1 MSDLKDTQYAD
12 SKNFNARIYLHARY
26 STNRYPFPKWVFDEI
41 DKTPGARVLELGC
54 GNALLWLV
62 NAGRIPESW
71 DIILSDFSSGML
83 SAAEEKTGSLGRKF
97 SCIVIDA
104 ENIPCYNNSFDII
117 IANHMMY
124 HVPDR
129 DRALSEIKRT
139 LKDDGVFYATTMEE
153 DYMKEMRDLLREY
166 RNVPVSG
173 SRSGG
178 VIDNFSLSSAVGQL
192 ERHFGS
198 IEVKV
203 YSNTLVVTDAAPFTD
218 YVISCNDMI
227 NGRTLLREN
236 EKERFSDFI
245 SERIDKS
252 SGIKFSADAGIFICR
267 KALND

>member
-26 STNRYPFPKWVFDEI
+26 GTNRNPFPEWVFDEI

-62 NAGRIPESW
+62 NAERIPESW

-129 DRALSEIKRT
+129 DRALSEMQRV
-139 LKDDGVFYATTMEE
+139 LKNDGFFYATTMEN
-153 DYMKEMRDLLREY
+153 DYMIEMRDLICEY
-166 RNVPVSG
+166 RKVPVSRHRG
-173 SRSGG
+173 GG
-178 VIDNFSLSSAVGQL
+178 VIQNFSLSNGAEQL
-192 ERHFGS
+192 GRHFGS
-198 IEVKV
+198 IELRV
-203 YSNTLVVTDAAPFTD
+203 YKNKLLVTDAGPFTD
-218 YVISCNDMI
+218 YVISCNGIID
-227 NGRTLLREN
+227 GRVLLHEN
-236 EKERFSDFI
+236 EKDNFYGFI
-245 SERIDKS
+245 NDRINMN
-252 SGIKFSADAGIFICR
+252 SGIKFSADAGMFICR
-267 KALND
+267 NA